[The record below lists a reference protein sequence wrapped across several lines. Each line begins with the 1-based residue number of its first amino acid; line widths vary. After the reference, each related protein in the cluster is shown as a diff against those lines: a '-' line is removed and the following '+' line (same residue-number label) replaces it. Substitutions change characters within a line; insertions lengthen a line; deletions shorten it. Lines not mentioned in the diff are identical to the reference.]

1 MNLIISSSQNPYI
14 NLATEEFL
22 LKRSNEDYIFLYI
35 NQPCIVVGK
44 HQIAQKEIN
53 SKYAFDNNILI
64 ARRISGGGAVYHD
77 PGNLNISFIKSIS
90 LPEDV
95 SYKKIAQPI
104 FDFLESI
111 GITFLSSEKN
121 DLLFEGRKI
130 SGSAMHIFKN
140 RILAHCTLLV
150 SSNLTNLSNALK
162 GNPERYTDKSIG
174 SRRAKVINL
183 SAIDK
188 KIEIDHLES
197 SFAKFLFKKS
207 ICTASLIIPETIC
220 EVIHESAVNKY
231 STNDWIYGYSP
242 RYTYTSV
249 LTDKTK
255 SETFSLEV
263 EKGIIVNTIFNSGD
277 EVYSDI
283 RLIVKELNGLRHN
296 FIDTYQFLNSKSNS
310 HLSQKLLDA
319 LF

>member
-1 MNLIISSSQNPYI
+1 MNLLISSSRNPYI

-22 LKRSNEDYIFLYI
+22 LKQSNEDHIFLYI
-35 NQPCIVVGK
+35 NQPCVVVGK

-53 SKYAFDNNILI
+53 SKYANDNNILI

-90 LPEDV
+90 SPEDV

-130 SGSAMHIFKN
+130 SGSAMHIFKD

-150 SSNLTNLSNALK
+150 NSDLTHLSKSLR

-174 SRRAKVINL
+174 SRRAKVMNL

-188 KIEIDHLES
+188 KIEIDLLES
-197 SFAKFLFKKS
+197 SFGKFLFQKS
-207 ICTASLIIPETIC
+207 ICTTSLAIPDSFN
-220 EVIHESAVNKY
+220 EVIHELAANKY

-242 RYTYTSV
+242 RYIYTSV
-249 LTDKTK
+249 LTDQIN
-255 SETFSLEV
+255 SEIFIIEV
-263 EKGIIVNTIFNSGD
+263 EKGIIVNANINSVD
-277 EVYSDI
+277 EVNLDMI
-283 RLIVKELNGLRHN
+283 LIVKELIGLKHN
-296 FIDTYQFLNSKSNS
+296 FIELNQFLNSKSDS
-310 HLSQKLLDA
+310 LLSQKLLDA